1 MTGYMAK
8 RELRSNIIY
17 LTNLNALSLNILS
30 PFIDNKQLLS
40 IKSHKILLLYMKY
53 YGPAAHCLPLV
64 PNQIGEWVCYSTMC
78 CCSRLILPFGLEPVA
93 SSVPLDQR
101 HIATF
106 LFLAQYWQIMFD
118 PCSNWWCG
126 SDVWEYI
133 LKNQVNIFHLLWY
146 FESFLMADL
155 CTLM

>member
-1 MTGYMAK
+1 MAK
-8 RELRSNIIY
+8 RGLRSNIIY

-40 IKSHKILLLYMKY
+40 IKSHKILLLYMNY
-53 YGPAAHCLPLV
+53 YDPAAHCLPLV

-78 CCSRLILPFGLEPVA
+78 CCSRLILPFGLAPAA

-106 LFLAQYWQIMFD
+106 FHQIYNLLQPLIIMD
-118 PCSNWWCG
+118 VRCNTYN
-126 SDVWEYI
+126 VWEQHDSYCENR
-133 LKNQVNIFHLLWY
+133 LCYLGVHG
-146 FESFLMADL
+146 FLN
-155 CTLM
+155 